1 MTLAAIKVIT
11 FLRQHRRIA
20 GKCGRIAR
28 HIHNTFTIRC
38 GKANKAYAASAPQH
52 KHRCAADQAAFYPIA
67 PRCNRAWVHFKQI
80 GRLKST
86 HWLHSYMK
94 RTLSRVRRIKQPA
107 PQSRTLWRLSC
118 PSAGG
123 IAEQAHQ
130 AGKTDKLRARVAIRF
145 TNLAFRH
152 RSDYRQLPQKFQ
164 RAFRR
169 PATSAA
175 TLRCTRRQQAPSPAL
190 Y

>member
-67 PRCNRAWVHFKQI
+67 PHCNRAWVHFKQI

-123 IAEQAHQ
+123 DL
-130 AGKTDKLRARVAIRF
+130 GCLPPNYVSCSKTECRRRPRVRSAVHRARRQ
-145 TNLAFRH
+145 TT
-152 RSDYRQLPQKFQ
+152 YREYFL
-164 RAFRR
+164 
-169 PATSAA
+169 SA
-175 TLRCTRRQQAPSPAL
+175 PV
-190 Y
+190 